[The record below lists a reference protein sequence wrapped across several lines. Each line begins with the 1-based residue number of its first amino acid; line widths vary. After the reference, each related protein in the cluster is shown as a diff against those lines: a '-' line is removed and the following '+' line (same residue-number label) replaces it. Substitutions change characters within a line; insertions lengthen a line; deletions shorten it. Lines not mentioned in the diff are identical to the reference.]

1 MKLLRLKINQPNGF
15 RSLKK
20 GFEIYFLRDFH
31 YQDATTFNP
40 YVLAGTNGSGKSN
53 ILEALAEI
61 FFHLDCIYLSN
72 KPNYFD
78 QNEENPNGFN
88 PEKSRI
94 NAYELEYFTFLDK
107 EIFPNQ
113 SHTKRAHIQIIKTLN
128 NRPKITW
135 LNKEEFEH
143 STDLTQKEIKT
154 ILPEYVVGYAS
165 GNNETL
171 SLPFFKSRF
180 LQYDAYL
187 NDLKNGE
194 FVDPKPQNSLVYLD
208 ETFSQAIL
216 LTNLLMYDV
225 ILDEESI
232 KAKTE
237 NTILK
242 PFTEYVKLKDVKSFR
257 LIIRTDKALDV
268 PIPYEE
274 QKGTVEKRTSRKVKL
289 LQNIDLKTDAK
300 SVFIRSYLEKLKRCA
315 TSYYE
320 YQNYDVFRED
330 DDEEEMF
337 DSNGYLILDYR
348 VNDATKQAFQFHFE
362 KEPLKLFELFQL
374 LLVLDNNEVSKKKKQ
389 RAYNSDNIFVNQD
402 IHQVPVEEDR
412 ILRFK
417 DFYIQKEH
425 LNKAI
430 YTKALSDGEHQFLHT
445 LGLCLLFK
453 DTRTLFLFDEPETHF
468 NPDWK
473 AKFISSI
480 RNCFSKEEGDS
491 DETMREMLITTHS
504 PFLISDSKSDY
515 VHIFK
520 KNPKTGKVEDVRHP
534 EFQTFGSS
542 INKIGIRI
550 FEMPNTIGEYAQKSL
565 EVFRKEFELLETPE
579 QMEDLIV
586 RINKELGES
595 VERILLVNEIIN
607 KIEGSK

>member
-20 GFEIYFLRDFH
+20 GFEMYFLRDFH
-31 YQDATTFNP
+31 YQDATAFNP

-53 ILEALAEI
+53 VLEALAEI

-72 KPNYFD
+72 KPDYFEKS
-78 QNEENPNGFN
+78 QENPNGFD
-88 PEKSRI
+88 PKKSSI
-94 NAYELEYFTFLDK
+94 DAYELEYFTFLDK
-107 EIFPNQ
+107 QFENYPNG
-113 SHTKRAHIQIIKTLN
+113 KKAHI
-128 NRPKITW
+128 KITKIVGERPFLIW
-135 LNKEEFEH
+135 DNQKDFRTPKELSQLEVK
-143 STDLTQKEIKT
+143 SL
-154 ILPEYVVGYAS
+154 LPEYVVGYAS

-180 LQYDAYL
+180 LQYDEYL
-187 NDLKNGE
+187 SNLKSQE
-194 FVDPKPQNSLVYLD
+194 FVDPSPESSLVYLD
-208 ETFSQAIL
+208 EAFSQAIL
-216 LTNLLMYDV
+216 LTNLLMYD
-225 ILDEESI
+225 IIDDTSI
-232 KAKTE
+232 NKQE
-237 NTILK
+237 NKILK
-242 PFTEYVKLKDVKSFR
+242 PFKDYVKLKDVKSFR
-257 LIIRTDKALDV
+257 LIVRTDKEIEVLIDNEGGD
-268 PIPYEE
+268 PRYMINE
-274 QKGTVEKRTSRKVKL
+274 KVKL
-289 LQNIDLKTDAK
+289 LQNVDLESKKD

-315 TSYYE
+315 TSWYE
-320 YQNYDVFRED
+320 YQNYDVYRED

-337 DSNGYLILDYR
+337 DSNSYLILDYH
-348 VNDATKQAFQFHFE
+348 VNDATKKAFQFHFE
-362 KEPLKLFELFQL
+362 HKPLKLFELFQL

-389 RAYNSDNIFVNQD
+389 RTYNSDNIFINQD
-402 IHQVPVEEDR
+402 IHQVPIEEDR

-453 DTRTLFLFDEPETHF
+453 DTRTLFLLDEPETHF

-480 RNCFSKEEGDS
+480 RNCFSKEENDS

-515 VHIFK
+515 VHVFK
-520 KNPKTGKVEDVRHP
+520 KNQKTGKVEDVKHP

-550 FEMPNTIGEYAQKSL
+550 FEMPNTIGEYAQLRL
-565 EVFRKEFELLETPE
+565 ETFRKEFELLKIATE
-579 QMEDLIV
+579 MEDLIV
-586 RINKELGES
+586 QINKELGES
-595 VERILLVNEIIN
+595 VERVLLVNEIIN
-607 KIEGSK
+607 KIESFK

>member
-20 GFEIYFLRDFH
+20 GFEMYFLRDFH
-31 YQDATTFNP
+31 YQDATSFNP

-72 KPNYFD
+72 KPDYFD
-78 QNEENPNGFN
+78 KSTENPKGFD
-88 PEKSRI
+88 PKKSRI

-107 EIFPNQ
+107 EIFPNENL
-113 SHTKRAHIQIIKTLN
+113 TEKAQIKIVKTQN
-128 NRPKITW
+128 DRPKITW
-135 LNKEEFEH
+135 LNKEKFKH

-187 NDLKNGE
+187 NDLLNGE

-225 ILDEESI
+225 IVDEESI
-232 KAKTE
+232 IEKAE
-237 NTILK
+237 STILK
-242 PFTEYVKLKDVKSFR
+242 PFKEYVKLKDVKSFR
-257 LIIRTDKALDV
+257 LIVRTDKALDV
-268 PIPYEE
+268 PIPYED
-274 QKGTVEKRTSRKVKL
+274 QKGTVDKRTSRKVKL
-289 LQNIDLKTDAK
+289 LQNVDLKTDTK
-300 SVFIRSYLEKLKRCA
+300 SVFIRSYLEKLKCCA

-320 YQNYDVFRED
+320 YQNYDVYRED

-337 DSNGYLILDYR
+337 DSNGYLILDYH

-389 RAYNSDNIFVNQD
+389 RAYNSENIFINQD

-520 KNPKTGKVEDVRHP
+520 KNPKTGKVEDVKHP

-550 FEMPNTIGEYAQKSL
+550 FEMPNTIGEYAQQSL
-565 EVFRKEFELLETPE
+565 EVFRKEFELLEDSK
-579 QMEDLIV
+579 QMEDLII

>member
-20 GFEIYFLRDFH
+20 GFEMYFLRDFH

-72 KPNYFD
+72 KPDYFD
-78 QNEENPNGFN
+78 KSNDNPKGFD
-88 PEKSRI
+88 PKKSRI
-94 NAYELEYFTFLDK
+94 DAYELEYFTFLDK
-107 EIFPNQ
+107 EIFPNEN
-113 SHTKRAHIQIIKTLN
+113 HTEKAQIKIVKTLN
-128 NRPKITW
+128 DRPKITW
-135 LNKEEFEH
+135 FNKEKFKH
-143 STDLTQKEIKT
+143 STDLTQKEIK
-154 ILPEYVVGYAS
+154 ILLPEYVVGYAS

-187 NDLKNGE
+187 NDLSNGE

-225 ILDEESI
+225 IFDEESI
-232 KAKTE
+232 NDKAK

-242 PFTEYVKLKDVKSFR
+242 PFKEYVKLKDVKSFR
-257 LIIRTDKALDV
+257 LIIRTDKEIKVLVDQENGD
-268 PIPYEE
+268 PRYMFNE
-274 QKGTVEKRTSRKVKL
+274 KVKL
-289 LQNIDLKTDAK
+289 LQNVDLQSDTQ

-315 TSYYE
+315 TSWQE
-320 YQNYDVFRED
+320 YQNDGPISED
-330 DDEEEMF
+330 EVETF
-337 DSNGYLILDYR
+337 VTNSYLILDYH

-389 RAYNSDNIFVNQD
+389 RAYNSENIFINQD

-520 KNPKTGKVEDVRHP
+520 KNPKTGKVEDVKHP

-550 FEMPNTIGEYAQKSL
+550 FEMPNTIGEYAQQSL
-565 EVFRKEFELLETPE
+565 EVFRKEFELLEHPK
-579 QMEDLIV
+579 QMEELIIK
-586 RINKELGES
+586 INKELGES